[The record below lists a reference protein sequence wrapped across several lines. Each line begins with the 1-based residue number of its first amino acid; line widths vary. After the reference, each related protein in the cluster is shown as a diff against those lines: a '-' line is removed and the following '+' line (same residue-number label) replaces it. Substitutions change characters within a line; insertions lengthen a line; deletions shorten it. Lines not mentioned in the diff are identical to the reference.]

1 MKRRDFMFLIGGA
14 TVCVPLSAYA
24 QQSRRKIPVVG
35 VLWHAGSAE
44 EEEIFLTTLRKA
56 FNDLGYVEGKNIVL
70 DHRFPAENPD
80 RFRTLAQELVE
91 AKVDVLIGVVSF
103 GAVELKKLTNT
114 IPIIFVAVPDP
125 VGEGL
130 VESLARPGGNATGP
144 SFMMTDLS
152 GKRLSLLKDAVPNL
166 SRVALLIDTT
176 DPFNDSVI
184 KSHQAASQLL
194 GLSLWP
200 AQIKMADDIEPVL
213 SQIAQNHAD
222 GLIIGQGPGLFSLRA
237 SIGAAAIANRLPTV
251 APVEEFIPAGLLLS
265 YGPEVSDLFRSAAV
279 YVDKI
284 LKGARPADLP
294 VEQPTRFKLAIN
306 LKTAKALDINIPQRL
321 LLNADLVIE

>member
-103 GAVELKKLTNT
+103 GAVEPKEAHQHHPNH
-114 IPIIFVAVPDP
+114 ICRCA
-125 VGEGL
+125 G
-130 VESLARPGGNATGP
+130 PGGRGTC
-144 SFMMTDLS
+144 
-152 GKRLSLLKDAVPNL
+152 GKSC
-166 SRVALLIDTT
+166 
-176 DPFNDSVI
+176 
-184 KSHQAASQLL
+184 
-194 GLSLWP
+194 
-200 AQIKMADDIEPVL
+200 
-213 SQIAQNHAD
+213 
-222 GLIIGQGPGLFSLRA
+222 
-237 SIGAAAIANRLPTV
+237 
-251 APVEEFIPAGLLLS
+251 PAGRQCNRAFIHDDRL
-265 YGPEVSDLFRSAAV
+265 ER
-279 YVDKI
+279 
-284 LKGARPADLP
+284 
-294 VEQPTRFKLAIN
+294 
-306 LKTAKALDINIPQRL
+306 KTSV
-321 LLNADLVIE
+321 VIEGCGSKPFPCRSSDRHDRSVQRQRH

>member
-1 MKRRDFMFLIGGA
+1 MFLIGGA
-14 TVCVPLSAYA
+14 TVCVPLNAYA

-91 AKVDVLIGVVSF
+91 AKVDVLIGVVSL

-200 AQIKMADDIEPVL
+200 AQIKTADDIEPVL

-284 LKGARPADLP
+284 LKGARPSDLP

-321 LLNADLVIE
+321 LLNADVVIE

>member
-35 VLWHAGSAE
+35 LLWHAGSAE

-56 FNDLGYVEGKNIVL
+56 FNDLGYVEGKNIIL

-144 SFMMTDLS
+144 S
-152 GKRLSLLKDAVPNL
+152 
-166 SRVALLIDTT
+166 
-176 DPFNDSVI
+176 
-184 KSHQAASQLL
+184 
-194 GLSLWP
+194 
-200 AQIKMADDIEPVL
+200 
-213 SQIAQNHAD
+213 
-222 GLIIGQGPGLFSLRA
+222 
-237 SIGAAAIANRLPTV
+237 
-251 APVEEFIPAGLLLS
+251 
-265 YGPEVSDLFRSAAV
+265 
-279 YVDKI
+279 
-284 LKGARPADLP
+284 
-294 VEQPTRFKLAIN
+294 
-306 LKTAKALDINIPQRL
+306 
-321 LLNADLVIE
+321 